1 LEIKENNMKIEEYLN
16 KPMYAENEPEILFI
30 LSPSEAPESYYSIV
44 VKLVETGQVVNTI
57 NKDVAEFAIKSG
69 SWRMVEKSEYQQAKK
84 HIDNMLADWSH
95 LMESPEIFDAYPQL
109 RKALNKFDYSQL
121 ITISNILTGIIS
133 ESKI

>member
-1 LEIKENNMKIEEYLN
+1 MKIEEYLN
-16 KPMYAENEPEILFI
+16 KPMYAENDPEILFS
-30 LSPSEAPESYYSIV
+30 LSLSEAPESYRSII
-44 VKLVETGQVVNTI
+44 VKLVETGQVVNKI
-57 NKDVAEFAIKSG
+57 DKEVVDFAIKSG
-69 SWRMVEKSEYQQAKK
+69 SWRLVEKSEYQQAKK

-133 ESKI
+133 EE